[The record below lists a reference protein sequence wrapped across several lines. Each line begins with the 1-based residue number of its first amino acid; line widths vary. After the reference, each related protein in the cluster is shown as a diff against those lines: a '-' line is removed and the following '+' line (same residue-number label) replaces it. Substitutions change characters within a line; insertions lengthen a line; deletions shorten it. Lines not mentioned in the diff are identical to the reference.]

1 FVYDLPQGVS
11 MIGLTL
17 DPLFLHGASESI
29 NVSASRMNGSHFV
42 QLGATLVMQMTD
54 GIYET
59 LVGRDGVVTA
69 GADFA
74 IEPGVAYVV
83 NVPQAT
89 TFTLEG
95 LALGTALVD
104 SLLTAPTLDAA
115 ASGVWA
121 FAAIADIGDIVA
133 PADAE
138 LRVWN
143 TRTEAVMA
151 GRRLA
156 DGRYLAATADLSRA
170 AVVEE
175 GDVLRFEWIT
185 SAGYR
190 LGITGTRRVGAVDLV
205 TASTSIRVDA
215 RPHVARVLPNYPNP
229 FNPET
234 WLPFELDEASR
245 VVVVIYDMQGRLVRT
260 LELGQRVAGYHVS
273 RESAAYWDGRNE
285 LGESVGSG
293 VYFYE
298 LRAGSGTSLGSMTI
312 LK

>member
-1 FVYDLPQGVS
+1 LFQSQATCLGTSDHLLSVVFAVDRDIQSEAREFVYDLLQGVS
-11 MIGLTL
+11 MMGLTL

-29 NVSASRMNGSHFV
+29 NVSASGMNGSHLV
-42 QLGATLVMQMTD
+42 QLGATLVMQMAD

-121 FAAIADIGDIVA
+121 FAAIADIGDIAA

-143 TRTEAVMA
+143 TRTEAVMT

-175 GDVLRFEWIT
+175 GDVLRFEWVT
-185 SAGYR
+185 GTGYR
-190 LGITGTRRVGAVDLV
+190 LGITGTRRVGAVDLL
-205 TASTSIRVDA
+205 TAST
-215 RPHVARVLPNYPNP
+215 
-229 FNPET
+229 
-234 WLPFELDEASR
+234 
-245 VVVVIYDMQGRLVRT
+245 
-260 LELGQRVAGYHVS
+260 
-273 RESAAYWDGRNE
+273 
-285 LGESVGSG
+285 
-293 VYFYE
+293 
-298 LRAGSGTSLGSMTI
+298 
-312 LK
+312 